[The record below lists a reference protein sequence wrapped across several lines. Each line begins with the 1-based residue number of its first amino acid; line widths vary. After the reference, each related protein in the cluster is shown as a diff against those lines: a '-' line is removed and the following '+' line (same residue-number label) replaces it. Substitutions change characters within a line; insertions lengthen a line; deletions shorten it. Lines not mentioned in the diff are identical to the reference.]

1 MLQQIKDLQLHRLML
16 QGVGLGSAGLSLL
29 CRSQQKL
36 IELDLSSCL
45 QITDAA
51 VIALCAALPKLQ
63 SLSLMNC
70 RCITD
75 TGVASLAS
83 LIHLRSVNLQGLQL
97 VTAEGVQKGILFR
110 RTHLQQLN
118 LGSVNITAATIPQ
131 LGRTLTNLRRLDLTY
146 CVSAVT
152 DTSFEKVWPYFRRL
166 TDLRLDW
173 CRALSNEGIGV
184 RLPQSFLHANAT
196 PQEKTPTEQ
205 SMGITILKDL
215 VHLSLVGCSQLSDSA
230 FLALRFNAL
239 RYLNL
244 ASCFKVILYQ
254 VLLVCKLK

>member
-97 VTAEGVQKGILFR
+97 VTAEGTLE
-110 RTHLQQLN
+110 N
-118 LGSVNITAATIPQ
+118 LPFSI
-131 LGRTLTNLRRLDLTY
+131 
-146 CVSAVT
+146 
-152 DTSFEKVWPYFRRL
+152 
-166 TDLRLDW
+166 
-173 CRALSNEGIGV
+173 
-184 RLPQSFLHANAT
+184 
-196 PQEKTPTEQ
+196 
-205 SMGITILKDL
+205 
-215 VHLSLVGCSQLSDSA
+215 
-230 FLALRFNAL
+230 
-239 RYLNL
+239 
-244 ASCFKVILYQ
+244 
-254 VLLVCKLK
+254 